1 MLSVVRSVVFPLL
14 LAFSF
19 GAQALEKNAENTT
32 YPTLR
37 VFTNTHPPYSYV
49 DHHGEPVGIATD
61 HVRAF
66 LDRAG
71 VPYEITVVGWK
82 RALQSASLEKNTLIY
97 SLNRIPER
105 EDQFHWIMPLN
116 QKKLTIYIRNG
127 EGAPQDIPSL
137 VHGDYRAVCNMG
149 SSQCEFFEKLKLPQR
164 SVMAVPALPVGGQIN
179 LLLGGR
185 ADLMLAD
192 KTVVAWYVSQGSV
205 GSGALR
211 SLGEIDVDVL
221 DYLAAGKNID
231 AKLLD
236 ALMSA
241 LRGGSYTSPETSPE
255 KSQETK
261 TD

>member
-1 MLSVVRSVVFPLL
+1 MLSIARSAVFLL
-14 LAFSF
+14 LFALSF
-19 GAQALEKNAENTT
+19 ATQALENNAENTT

-49 DHHGEPVGIATD
+49 DHRGKPVGIATD
-61 HVRAF
+61 RVRAF

-82 RALQSASLEKNTLIY
+82 RALQSTSLEKNTLIY

-105 EDQFHWIMPLN
+105 ENQFHWIMPLN
-116 QKKLTIYIRNG
+116 VKKLSIYIRNDDL
-127 EGAPQDIPSL
+127 APQDIPSL
-137 VHGDYRAVCNMG
+137 VRGGYRAVCNMG
-149 SSQCEFFEKLKLPQR
+149 SSQCEFFEKLKMPER

-192 KTVVAWYVSQGSV
+192 KAVVAWYIGQGSV
-205 GSGALR
+205 GADALK

-221 DYLAAGKNID
+221 DYLAAGRNMD
-231 AKLLD
+231 DRLLD
-236 ALMSA
+236 ALLSA
-241 LRGGSYTSPETSPE
+241 AQDKEPPL
-255 KSQETK
+255 ETK